1 MGQPNVANVGRMIL
15 VLTLVMDKVFLR
27 SVPLG
32 VQNVTDM
39 AIVTA
44 LLRLVAE
51 IAIFPLKWQ
60 ADVRERGAE
69 LTFYVGGRLGW
80 CR

>member
-1 MGQPNVANVGRMIL
+1 MRQPKLTNVGRMIL

-32 VQNVTDM
+32 VQNVTDIAVITAFT
-39 AIVTA
+39 AICA
-44 LLRLVAE
+44 L
-51 IAIFPLKWQ
+51 FPLKWQ